1 VTNSAEESCGHDMC
15 EPPRF
20 SGRRE
25 GRLGRLGQVGR
36 LRGALAANL
45 ALVGALVGVG
55 LRARSIGVFAEGVDY
70 LADAGAIGLSLFA
83 VHLSRPAGGRG
94 QRPAGGRGPRPAGGR
109 GPAAGNLRAATVA
122 AAVNAGW
129 LLAACFV
136 VVAEAADRLA
146 GGVDEVRGLPVLVVS
161 GVAAVAMTAV
171 ALVLGGAGEDE
182 GGEECSAGSA
192 ASRGSEASDGGN
204 PMVLNLRAVLLDTIA
219 DAAGA
224 AGVAVAGGVIYAVHG
239 LYWLDPAV
247 ALAIATVVG
256 YHAVRLSVD
265 VRGSLRSP
273 PASSPP
279 ADALQAKP

>member
-1 VTNSAEESCGHDMC
+1 M
-15 EPPRF
+15 
-20 SGRRE
+20 
-25 GRLGRLGQVGR
+25 GRLGQVGR

-94 QRPAGGRGPRPAGGR
+94 PRPAGGRGPRPAGGRGPRPAGGR

-273 PASSPP
+273 PAPSPP

>member
-1 VTNSAEESCGHDMC
+1 M
-15 EPPRF
+15 
-20 SGRRE
+20 
-25 GRLGRLGQVGR
+25 GRLGQVGR

-83 VHLSRPAGGRG
+83 VHLS
-94 QRPAGGRGPRPAGGR
+94 RPAGGRGPRPAGGR

-273 PASSPP
+273 PAPSPP